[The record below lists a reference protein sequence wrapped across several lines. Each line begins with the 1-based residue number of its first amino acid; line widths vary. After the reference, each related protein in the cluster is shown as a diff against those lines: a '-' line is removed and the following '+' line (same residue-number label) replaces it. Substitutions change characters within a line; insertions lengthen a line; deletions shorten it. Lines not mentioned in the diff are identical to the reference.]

1 MKYQLY
7 NNSLCPDVW
16 SVDEDGYKLNKDV
29 RTALLKIAKD
39 FVDELKIENELNVSV
54 YDVVIIGS
62 LTNYNWTRYSDIDL
76 HVVVDYSALNMDK
89 AKAQT
94 MFDALKSVWNSKHD
108 VKMKGFDVELYVQ
121 DKEDEPTSASEY
133 SVAKDRWIKP
143 PVKEKFNSDIN
154 VIKKKYE
161 EYRKLFEKVLA
172 DVDENELR
180 SVLDKI
186 YKFRQAGLDSGGELS
201 EENIVFKMIRA
212 SGYLDKLKDGI
223 DKVYDVGVSVKEGD
237 ETLEDGLYADRDKNI
252 LWSDDEDEAELVPTD
267 DENVN
272 RMRTFSGL
280 KMFAAYQISSKAA
293 AGLKGDGEG
302 KRASDDMTNLR
313 HAVKH
318 PKDAES
324 RRIINKLVDIS
335 IRRMSKQLDFK
346 DVSVIVPLGSSS
358 NLNVLIANKIKKKV
372 PNAVILSGVIEKET
386 WKNVQLSDVWKR
398 EMSYEKI
405 DGKVRVGPR
414 RAKEVLDMKK
424 INHAD
429 EEFQVSKVPRGLR
442 RYYSYFYKTAGGNN
456 MDVLKVL
463 RDATVLVI
471 DDTLEEGATMRE
483 ALRIIR
489 SFTPKEVLGY
499 IFLWGKS
506 SGI

>member
-1 MKYQLY
+1 
-7 NNSLCPDVW
+7 
-16 SVDEDGYKLNKDV
+16 
-29 RTALLKIAKD
+29 
-39 FVDELKIENELNVSV
+39 
-54 YDVVIIGS
+54 
-62 LTNYNWTRYSDIDL
+62 
-76 HVVVDYSALNMDK
+76 
-89 AKAQT
+89 
-94 MFDALKSVWNSKHD
+94 
-108 VKMKGFDVELYVQ
+108 
-121 DKEDEPTSASEY
+121 
-133 SVAKDRWIKP
+133 
-143 PVKEKFNSDIN
+143 
-154 VIKKKYE
+154 
-161 EYRKLFEKVLA
+161 
-172 DVDENELR
+172 
-180 SVLDKI
+180 
-186 YKFRQAGLDSGGELS
+186 
-201 EENIVFKMIRA
+201 
-212 SGYLDKLKDGI
+212 
-223 DKVYDVGVSVKEGD
+223 
-237 ETLEDGLYADRDKNI
+237 
-252 LWSDDEDEAELVPTD
+252 
-267 DENVN
+267 
-272 RMRTFSGL
+272 
-280 KMFAAYQISSKAA
+280 
-293 AGLKGDGEG
+293 
-302 KRASDDMTNLR
+302 
-313 HAVKH
+313 
-318 PKDAES
+318 
-324 RRIINKLVDIS
+324 
-335 IRRMSKQLDFK
+335 
-346 DVSVIVPLGSSS
+346 VIVPLGSSS